1 MEVQEIMTAKVITV
15 GQDEPVTA
23 AARLLRRWNLGAL
36 PVTDSTGR
44 LRGVLTDRDI
54 VLRCLALDNDPA
66 DTRVSEVMSR
76 AVVTGAAGRQRAERR
91 RAHGARAAAPSA
103 RGGKRAAC
111 RHGDGRA
118 ISPGAKSSTPN
129 LPRPCAASAPIW
141 CGDKAEA
148 AIPVGM
154 TASVLRRSVGDLCD
168 GVQRSGEITP
178 WPFGLAPLCRAPPER
193 QGSRC
198 RPAAR

>member
-76 AVVTGAAGRQRAERR
+76 AVVTARPGDSVQSAAALMAREQLRRLPVAENGRLVGMVSLGDVAVRPDYTMEAGEVLQEISQNIR
-91 RAHGARAAAPSA
+91 RA
-103 RGGKRAAC
+103 
-111 RHGDGRA
+111 
-118 ISPGAKSSTPN
+118 
-129 LPRPCAASAPIW
+129 
-141 CGDKAEA
+141 
-148 AIPVGM
+148 
-154 TASVLRRSVGDLCD
+154 
-168 GVQRSGEITP
+168 
-178 WPFGLAPLCRAPPER
+178 
-193 QGSRC
+193 
-198 RPAAR
+198 